1 MTHTVTDFGS
11 DLMED
16 VFDGLYFQSDPY
28 LQQNPQALAFALYSD
43 DFELANPIGSH
54 RKTHKLTAFYYVLLN
69 IPPHL
74 RTKLEAIQL
83 VAMAKTAD
91 LKTYGFGKILE
102 NCKKCFQQLYDGV
115 VMTTVSPTGAKQRT
129 QIKGKLAFVL
139 GDTPAAQLMGG
150 FKEGVGKAYKPCRTC
165 EVTHEE
171 LENNSIIIPSPLRD
185 ENEHLERCEN
195 LTSEMTRQARKYWSK
210 MYGVTRRS
218 EFLDVPEF
226 KATKCILQDPMHVLL
241 EGIIP
246 METKLLLVHC
256 VEMKFF
262 TIAKLN
268 AIIRSFEYTREEKK
282 DQPVE
287 ISRDNVQSDSKLQ
300 QTAQSMKNLLVLLPF
315 MIGNFIPETDEKW
328 INYLR
333 LIQITLLTFSSV
345 ASTRTVNTL
354 QLLIATHH
362 SAFRRLYPERP
373 ITPKM
378 HYLSHIPKQICDFG
392 PARNHSCMRLEGK
405 HGECKDKK
413 YRNFKAIHKS
423 VTVQHQYKMCLQQFN
438 ADGSASHA
446 YLSEDDIVKEGHTC
460 SIADREFRH
469 SMIQREYGDS
479 EDVCAHQALK
489 TTELI
494 SRGHRYTAGT
504 ILIKECPQWEYPKF
518 ITIDEILIFNKATY
532 FICEELETV
541 AFNSHLNAFSVA
553 NTGEVKTVAL
563 KPETDLTYHWPQL
576 VHTVDRTKYVML
588 QNVDDVWQL

>member
-1 MTHTVTDFGS
+1 
-11 DLMED
+11 
-16 VFDGLYFQSDPY
+16 
-28 LQQNPQALAFALYSD
+28 
-43 DFELANPIGSH
+43 
-54 RKTHKLTAFYYVLLN
+54 
-69 IPPHL
+69 
-74 RTKLEAIQL
+74 
-83 VAMAKTAD
+83 
-91 LKTYGFGKILE
+91 
-102 NCKKCFQQLYDGV
+102 
-115 VMTTVSPTGAKQRT
+115 
-129 QIKGKLAFVL
+129 
-139 GDTPAAQLMGG
+139 
-150 FKEGVGKAYKPCRTC
+150 
-165 EVTHEE
+165 
-171 LENNSIIIPSPLRD
+171 
-185 ENEHLERCEN
+185 
-195 LTSEMTRQARKYWSK
+195 
-210 MYGVTRRS
+210 
-218 EFLDVPEF
+218 
-226 KATKCILQDPMHVLL
+226 
-241 EGIIP
+241 
-246 METKLLLVHC
+246 
-256 VEMKFF
+256 MKFF

-354 QLLIATHH
+354 KLLIATHH